1 MSPLLRRLGWSSAV
15 STLFALSACTLA
27 SPTYITAQ
35 EESASDDDS
44 DAGTGKKTLEGEK
57 TPGKSSSDPAA
68 STCDAKMVKVDLS
81 KLTACQGG
89 KGHCYPKGK
98 AGIFAA
104 KYIACAAAS
113 DVCVPDEVLQ
123 AGGGKLKTCKSVSG
137 LAGAC
142 FTATLMPEIIARGGS
157 ALPRDVCD
165 ADQLCL
171 PCTDPLSNNAPTG
184 MCAAIGVSAE
194 SCDGANAG
202 GASGTNGSA
211 TTTPAPAPSPPC
223 CTTSGRSSGICIAE
237 AAIPA
242 AQRGDTKQDVCAS
255 ANKCVPKAF
264 VENKPVK
271 CSAGILGSGVCLD
284 KCFDDM
290 MSTASEFGLL
300 SRSTCASTEVCVP
313 CLFGKDKG
321 MPGCN

>member
-1 MSPLLRRLGWSSAV
+1 MSLLVRGFGSSIAV
-15 STLFALSACTLA
+15 ATLVTLSACTFA
-27 SPTYITAQ
+27 SPTYVTSR
-35 EESASDDDS
+35 ESDDQDS
-44 DAGTGKKTLEGEK
+44 DEDSSAKKKLDG
-57 TPGKSSSDPAA
+57 SSSSSAPQSAAPGA
-68 STCDAKMVKVDLS
+68 STCDAQMVKADLS

-89 KGHCYPKGK
+89 KGHCWAKDK

-104 KYIACAAAS
+104 KYVACAGAG
-113 DVCVPDEVLQ
+113 DVCVPDEILQ

-142 FTATLMPEIIARGGS
+142 FTATLMPEVIERGGS

-184 MCAAIGVSAE
+184 FCAAIGVTAE
-194 SCDGANAG
+194 SCEGDGNATGEG
-202 GASGTNGSA
+202 GP
-211 TTTPAPAPSPPC
+211 TTTTPPAPAPAAPC
-223 CTTSGRSSGICIAE
+223 CTRNGRSAGICIAASVVPE
-237 AAIPA
+237 
-242 AQRGDTKQDVCAS
+242 AQRGDTKQDVCAA

-264 VENKPVK
+264 VDNKPVK

-284 KCFDDM
+284 TCFDDM
-290 MSTASEFGLL
+290 MSAASSFGLL
-300 SRSTCASTEVCVP
+300 SRSNCGSTEICVP